1 MGAEVLRKGLHQPG
15 RAFSMMYA
23 DNQTGMFFMV
33 WDCTHASMG
42 VGALAACGESL
53 RAEGSMVFCESS
65 SDRRVSTGSIK
76 CYDYPPNGTIAFDS
90 ELPPVTGDAGFSATG
105 RPWFLDGAEYG
116 AFWSPIRRS
125 DFARNGFVQ
134 TYSVAV
140 DYYDEQGARTLLGVV
155 GAQRHEGDSCSNPTE
170 SSPIDWR
177 DIPAVDVEPHDST
190 TDNNNSTTED
200 DAQGSALFWSLLGIG
215 VFGLGVASY
224 FKDFIRQRCQK
235 YAKVHHMFK
244 SNPTR
249 QINFKPYRLRE
260 ENTNLTADS
269 DATKDATA
277 ASTDI
282 VVSIGPDAPKMAP
295 KGPSIVRVAGP

>member
-1 MGAEVLRKGLHQPG
+1 
-15 RAFSMMYA
+15 MMYA

-53 RAEGSMVFCESS
+53 RAEGSMVFCVGS
-65 SDRRVSTGSIK
+65 SDRGVSTGSIQ
-76 CYDYPPNGTIAFDS
+76 CYDYPPDGTIAFDS

-170 SSPIDWR
+170 VSENSSPVLCASLSL
-177 DIPAVDVEPHDST
+177 PLPPPLPS
-190 TDNNNSTTED
+190 
-200 DAQGSALFWSLLGIG
+200 SALARCAGSLPPRRRQHDQELDQCQLG
-215 VFGLGVASY
+215 
-224 FKDFIRQRCQK
+224 
-235 YAKVHHMFK
+235 
-244 SNPTR
+244 
-249 QINFKPYRLRE
+249 
-260 ENTNLTADS
+260 
-269 DATKDATA
+269 
-277 ASTDI
+277 
-282 VVSIGPDAPKMAP
+282 
-295 KGPSIVRVAGP
+295 